1 MAFRMKRVWT
11 DGFAAGAVMKQSE
24 RREDDSALR
33 SPEAALA
40 VEDPT
45 AEDLESDTTV
55 TTQGRWN
62 ASHRRELLP
71 GGRTT
76 SRCVSTGMVEYFLYF
91 FSVHSLV
98 FVQYL

>member
-1 MAFRMKRVWT
+1 MKRVWT

-40 VEDPT
+40 VEEPNMP
-45 AEDLESDTTV
+45 V

-91 FSVHSLV
+91 FFCPFSSI
-98 FVQYL
+98 VQYL